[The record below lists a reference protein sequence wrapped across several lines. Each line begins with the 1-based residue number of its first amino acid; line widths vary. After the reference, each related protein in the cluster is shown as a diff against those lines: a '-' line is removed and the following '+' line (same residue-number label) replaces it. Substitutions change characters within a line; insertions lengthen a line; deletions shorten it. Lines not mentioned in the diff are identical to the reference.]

1 VSTMKKNMVRR
12 LLSTIAAMAIALVVA
27 MGFASIASQPVFA
40 AAGKNFSFKLVPSPG
55 VTSCLAYK
63 LPYGQ
68 VTVNDLGPV
77 QNMHVEVFNLPGN
90 EEFALF
96 VIQVPNKPFG
106 LSWYQGD
113 IDTNSSGH
121 GVIDV
126 TGIFSGTTFTVAPGV
141 APAPNLFPGI
151 DATTNPETPPV
162 QINHLGV
169 WFGSPENAAAAGCP
183 DTVTPFE
190 SNHKAGIQVLNTSN
204 YPDTKGPLQRV
215 P

>member
-1 VSTMKKNMVRR
+1 VSTMKKNILRS
-12 LLSTIAAMAIALVVA
+12 LLATIAVTAIALAVA
-27 MGFASIASQPVFA
+27 IGFASIAPQPVFA
-40 AAGKNFSFKLVPSPG
+40 SAGNNFSFRLVPSPG

-77 QNMHVEVFNLPGN
+77 QNMHVEVFNLPGD
-90 EEFALF
+90 EEFTLF

-106 LSWYQGD
+106 LAWYQGD
-113 IDTNSSGH
+113 IETNSSGH
-121 GVIDV
+121 GVLDV
-126 TGIFSGTTFTVAPGV
+126 TGIFSGDTFTVAQGA
-141 APAPNLFPGI
+141 APAPKLFAD
-151 DATTNPETPPV
+151 DATTNPETAPV

-169 WFGSPENAAAAGCP
+169 WFGSPANAAAAGCA

-190 SNHKAGIQVLNTSN
+190 SNHQAGIQVLNTGN
-204 YPDTKGPLQRV
+204 FPDTQGPLQNV

>member
-1 VSTMKKNMVRR
+1 MKNIVKSLRSTM
-12 LLSTIAAMAIALVVA
+12 TAMATALVA
-27 MGFASIASQPVFA
+27 MGFTSIVSQPVFG
-40 AAGKNFSFKLVPSPG
+40 AAGNNFSFKLVPSAG

-90 EEFALF
+90 AEFTLF

-106 LSWYQGD
+106 LAWYQGD
-113 IDTNSSGH
+113 IETNSSGH
-121 GVIDV
+121 GVLDV
-126 TGIFSGTTFTVAPGV
+126 TGIFSGETFTLAPGV
-141 APAPNLFPGI
+141 APAPKLFPD
-151 DATTNPETPPV
+151 DATSNPETPPV

-169 WFGSPENAAAAGCP
+169 WFGDPAVAEAAGCP
-183 DTVTPFE
+183 GTVTPFE
-190 SNHKAGIQVLNTSN
+190 SNHHAGIQVLNTSN
-204 YPDTKGPLQRV
+204 YPDINGPLQKV

>member
-1 VSTMKKNMVRR
+1 MNKNVVRR
-12 LLSTIAAMAIALVVA
+12 LLSTIAAMAIALAVA
-27 MGFASIASQPVFA
+27 MGFASIAAQPVFA
-40 AAGKNFSFKLVPSPG
+40 AVGNNFSFRLVPSPG
-55 VTSCLAYK
+55 VESCLAHN
-63 LPYGQ
+63 LPYGE

-77 QNMHVEVFNLPGN
+77 QNMHVEVFHLPGN

-113 IDTNSSGH
+113 IDTNSAGH

-126 TGIFSGTTFTVAPGV
+126 TGIFSGDTFTVAPGV
-141 APAPNLFPGI
+141 APAPKLFPD
-151 DATTNPETPPV
+151 DATSNNPQTDPV
-162 QINHLGV
+162 QINHLGI

-190 SNHKAGIQVLNTSN
+190 SNHKAGIQVLNTGN
-204 YPDTKGPLQRV
+204 YPETQGPLQKV